1 MAHHHRHGILILI
14 RGLDYMDHPVV
25 PRESFLVKYPYAHNG
40 ILPGRLES
48 QPLAE
53 SRASMR
59 GSSYRTDLIE
69 EFRVPSGL
77 GPDLLIWS
85 ESGLLNDLQQSWLV
99 ACCMDFI
106 SRILKSV
113 GENQEPMVHGQTG
126 ESSIQVIPFQ
136 ILSWKPRALY
146 FPGFATAEQ
155 CQKII
160 EMAKVNLKPSTL
172 ALRKGE
178 TDESTKGTRTSSGTF
193 ISASEDN
200 TGILSVIEEK
210 IARVTMLP
218 TTHGEA
224 FNILRYEIGQKYDSH
239 YDAFNPAEYGPQK
252 SQRVAS
258 FLLYLTDVEEGGETM
273 FPFENGLDIS
283 FGFDYK
289 KCIGLKVKPRR
300 GKAFAHMRC
309 IYTIIQPLNSGLKLG
324 FHSSLNIRFI
334 FLLEASKFQ
343 FSAMDLG
350 CLDMGCTSVSD
361 KVSSLHSDNKEND
374 AAEPLTATSKIGK
387 NKHFK
392 ENSQSI
398 MGSLSKF
405 TSQIKKPG
413 HRKASPINWFPRKKP
428 DSYLDRKIKML
439 QEVSGMNLTLD
450 ETLGD
455 SNPHYSRVLKEKMAA
470 KEAANKAIEAR
481 KAALVE
487 ASWCRI
493 LKAAR
498 IQCKEAEAQLEKA
511 EKSAAEAFETAL
523 AVGVIMYDIPNCP
536 RKTCHVETSSSREG
550 STTHAVT
557 ASFETAFEVDIEV
570 AAAVKTALVKLANC
584 PSMKKDEFKDL
595 LRKISQNP
603 DTNENDEE
611 QSDSPK
617 SESKLETASRKDG
630 ISPDL
635 DGKTPVSKLR
645 QRKSKRRLSS
655 EKLSMTK
662 LVNMMFDRLQRLQ
675 ENELSSLATIVATC
689 GLNAAL
695 TEIQNNK
702 QDDSVSTANSGIGL
716 QRRLSSWGAGKLE
729 TFKDGNTKRKQAEQ
743 ELPSLDKFLVKHVTK
758 LEREVQEARN
768 NRQKAS
774 NVGTVEHASPS
785 DEKVDSNNSETSS
798 FVNEKRSAEDCK
810 MGHKSSRGD
819 DTTSSE
825 VIPDLG
831 SMLVKRSS
839 KLEKEVEEARRNC
852 SRRIE
857 APNKAAISRV
867 KEDIAE
873 LPITVE
879 LERSS
884 SPDSD
889 EGLMEKDNADLN
901 KEAEVSLEQNE
912 VDQNTKA
919 PTTES
924 EDGLDKV
931 MVKTVHR
938 LEREKMQAL
947 VNSRY
952 DKPQNKHRGNIVP
965 EYESLDKV
973 LIKHVSRLEKEKMK
987 LVSEEDA
994 SMKVMKVKA
1003 NVNPKMAEAGGL
1015 DQVMVKHKSRLE
1027 MEKLNAAHKPEEDHI
1042 KSFVS
1047 RREAREKKLN
1057 EAWEGLSLGNSMRPH
1072 LSKLEREKAA
1082 WIKAE
1087 EEERQAKHST
1097 D

>member
-1 MAHHHRHGILILI
+1 
-14 RGLDYMDHPVV
+14 
-25 PRESFLVKYPYAHNG
+25 
-40 ILPGRLES
+40 
-48 QPLAE
+48 
-53 SRASMR
+53 
-59 GSSYRTDLIE
+59 
-69 EFRVPSGL
+69 
-77 GPDLLIWS
+77 
-85 ESGLLNDLQQSWLV
+85 
-99 ACCMDFI
+99 
-106 SRILKSV
+106 
-113 GENQEPMVHGQTG
+113 
-126 ESSIQVIPFQ
+126 
-136 ILSWKPRALY
+136 
-146 FPGFATAEQ
+146 
-155 CQKII
+155 
-160 EMAKVNLKPSTL
+160 
-172 ALRKGE
+172 
-178 TDESTKGTRTSSGTF
+178 
-193 ISASEDN
+193 
-200 TGILSVIEEK
+200 
-210 IARVTMLP
+210 
-218 TTHGEA
+218 
-224 FNILRYEIGQKYDSH
+224 
-239 YDAFNPAEYGPQK
+239 
-252 SQRVAS
+252 
-258 FLLYLTDVEEGGETM
+258 
-273 FPFENGLDIS
+273 
-283 FGFDYK
+283 
-289 KCIGLKVKPRR
+289 
-300 GKAFAHMRC
+300 
-309 IYTIIQPLNSGLKLG
+309 
-324 FHSSLNIRFI
+324 
-334 FLLEASKFQ
+334 
-343 FSAMDLG
+343 MDLG

-584 PSMKKDEFKDL
+584 PSMKKDEFEDL

-635 DGKTPVSKLR
+635 DRKTPVSKLR

-702 QDDSVSTANSGIGL
+702 QVDSVSTANSGIGL

-798 FVNEKRSAEDCK
+798 FVNEKRSAENCK

-831 SMLVKRSS
+831 SMLIKRSS

-873 LPITVE
+873 LPSLDKFLVKHVSRLEKEVQEAKNRRKNDVHEKSSTTNPTLNSSDLVTVE

-931 MVKTVHR
+931 MVKKVHR
-938 LEREKMQAL
+938 LEMEKMQAL